1 MKILITGA
9 AGFLGR
15 RAAQHFSMLGHAVL
29 APSHAELDITDCQ
42 AVDTWFRQNL
52 PQAVIHCAAVS
63 DTGLCQRQPEWSHRI
78 NVEGSVNLARACAD
92 TGTKFLLCSSDQVYH
107 ASSLP
112 GPHAES
118 EPLEPATVYA
128 RQKYLAEQLCQSVC
142 GDTVSLRLS
151 WMYAASSSP
160 GDHPHLLTSL
170 RAALKEPSLPLS
182 WPVYDHRGITDADR
196 VVQNLPAALEL
207 PAGAYNFGS
216 ENDRDTFHTL
226 QSVFSDLGLE
236 DALNRLSPNLTA
248 FADRPRDIRMD
259 GTLAASH
266 GICFPS
272 TRAGL
277 VHALKHIL

>member
-1 MKILITGA
+1 
-9 AGFLGR
+9 
-15 RAAQHFSMLGHAVL
+15 
-29 APSHAELDITDCQ
+29 
-42 AVDTWFRQNL
+42 
-52 PQAVIHCAAVS
+52 
-63 DTGLCQRQPEWSHRI
+63 
-78 NVEGSVNLARACAD
+78 
-92 TGTKFLLCSSDQVYH
+92 
-107 ASSLP
+107 
-112 GPHAES
+112 
-118 EPLEPATVYA
+118 
-128 RQKYLAEQLCQSVC
+128 
-142 GDTVSLRLS
+142 
-151 WMYAASSSP
+151 MYAASSSP

-207 PAGAYNFGS
+207 PAGVYNFGS